1 MKSKQSKATV
11 NFSYHSLVSVKVSS
25 ERKRSIDIL
34 KIPGFHRLWSKR
46 VSLTEISKDLTR
58 DSESY
63 FQRRYVVQTL
73 QCVWNAFSKACKI
86 GLAKALYV
94 VYWKIKIY
102 ICTAPTF
109 HVEHGGFRIL
119 GAHRIVR
126 HALVLS
132 LIVHVGSGDLQR
144 PWKKNPIVIRSRSTF
159 FRIDT
164 GGKIASEIYIRVFEL
179 GIRFVRDASSP

>member
-25 ERKRSIDIL
+25 ERKRTIDIL
-34 KIPGFHRLWSKR
+34 KILGFHRLWSKR

-86 GLAKALYV
+86 GLAKALYI

-102 ICTAPTF
+102 IYIMNWNLFIDIFLYYRFREVRLHTF
-109 HVEHGGFRIL
+109 MF
-119 GAHRIVR
+119 
-126 HALVLS
+126 S
-132 LIVHVGSGDLQR
+132 
-144 PWKKNPIVIRSRSTF
+144 WNCF
-159 FRIDT
+159 NNN
-164 GGKIASEIYIRVFEL
+164 
-179 GIRFVRDASSP
+179 